1 MRVGSKDV
9 NADGDGDNIAGH
21 KTVDTTSEAEVVK
34 QEGTTQ
40 KIVTFK
46 SNSSV
51 QCSLETFLG
60 LNFKISLFLAPNDD

>member
-40 KIVTFK
+40 KIVT
-46 SNSSV
+46 SSYYGFV
-51 QCSLETFLG
+51 GSSDLG
-60 LNFKISLFLAPNDD
+60 IPINKGSK

>member
-40 KIVTFK
+40 KIVT
-46 SNSSV
+46 SSYYGFV
-51 QCSLETFLG
+51 GSR
-60 LNFKISLFLAPNDD
+60 KIYTTIQRSRHPNK